1 MGTYNLRSEIEE
13 TLNIARSLIHAA
25 PDEALR
31 LAHFVTD
38 RAATIEDHKSEAL
51 AALVIALAFRAMP
64 TAKEDEREAAAAKAS
79 QLALQNDLD
88 DTWIDAT
95 DCYADVCYD
104 TGNYNEAMDLW
115 LQLLEVG
122 LERRWSKAIAR
133 AYIGIGKLFFIFED
147 PPSSLAT
154 HLKVTPLL
162 SDIPDKNI
170 HVCHY
175 LNVAAAQLHL
185 HNDLAS
191 NQALDQAENALQTLA
206 FCEYEPELYYY
217 RGHLLKKVGQKQ
229 AAKQQFERAFALNG
243 SSNNYWGK
251 VVNMIAIGELHLEQN
266 ETHSSH
272 YFMQQALDAAASIP
286 AKYLLMLAH
295 AGLAQTYAAK
305 GQTDLEFTHWQ
316 QHFEIAEEINSGK
329 THQRLAT
336 FKRHSLLQRVH
347 ELEDSLNN

>member
-1 MGTYNLRSEIEE
+1 MGTYNLRTEIEE
-13 TLNIARSLIHAA
+13 TLNIARSLIHTD

-31 LAHFVTD
+31 LARFVTD
-38 RAATIEDHKSEAL
+38 RAASIEDRNSQAL
-51 AALVIALAFRAMP
+51 AALIIALAFRAIP
-64 TAKEDEREAAAAKAS
+64 SAKEDEREAAAATAS
-79 QLALQNDLD
+79 LLALQNDLD
-88 DTWIDAT
+88 DAWIDAI
-95 DCYADVCYD
+95 DCHADVSYD

-122 LERRWSKAIAR
+122 LERRWPKAIAR
-133 AYIGIGKLFFIFED
+133 AYIGVGKLFFIYED
-147 PPSSLAT
+147 PQSSLEA

-162 SDIPDKNI
+162 SEIADKNI

-185 HNDLAS
+185 HNELAS
-191 NQALDQAENALQTLA
+191 NQALDLAESALIELA

-217 RGHLLKKVGQKQ
+217 RGHLLRNAGQKE

-243 SSNNYWGK
+243 RSSNYWGK
-251 VVNMIAIGELHLEQN
+251 VVNMIAIGELHLAQN

-316 QHFEIAEEINSGK
+316 QHFEIAEEINTGK
-329 THQRLAT
+329 TSQRLAT
-336 FKRHSLLQRVH
+336 FKRHSLQQRVH

>member
-1 MGTYNLRSEIEE
+1 MGTYDLRAEIEE
-13 TLNIARSLIHAA
+13 TLKIARSFIHTD
-25 PDEALR
+25 PSEALR
-31 LAHFVTD
+31 LAHFVKD
-38 RAATIEDHKSEAL
+38 RAATIEDRESQAL
-51 AALVIALAFRAMP
+51 AALVIALAYRATP
-64 TAKEDEREAAAAKAS
+64 SAKEDERETAAANAS
-79 QLALQNDLD
+79 TLALQNGLD
-88 DTWIDAT
+88 DAWIDAI
-95 DCYADVCYD
+95 DCHADVTYD
-104 TGNYNEAMDLW
+104 TANYNEAMDLW

-122 LERRWSKAIAR
+122 LERHWPKAIAR
-133 AYIGIGKLFFIFED
+133 AYIGIGKLFFIYDD
-147 PPSSLAT
+147 PQSSLAT

-162 SDIPDKNI
+162 SGIADKNI

-185 HNDLAS
+185 NHDLAS
-191 NQALDQAENALQTLA
+191 NQALDLAESALHELA

-217 RGHLLKKVGQKQ
+217 RAHLLRNQGQKE
-229 AAKQQFERAFALNG
+229 AAKQQLERALALSAR
-243 SSNNYWGK
+243 SSNYWGK

-272 YFMQQALDAAASIP
+272 YFMQQAMDAAASIP

-316 QHFEIAEEINSGK
+316 QHFEIAEEISTGK
-329 THQRLAT
+329 TNQRLTT

-347 ELEDSLNN
+347 ELEESLSN

>member
-1 MGTYNLRSEIEE
+1 MGTYNLRTEIEE
-13 TLNIARSLIHAA
+13 TLNIARSLIHAD
-25 PDEALR
+25 PNEALR

-38 RAATIEDHKSEAL
+38 RAATIEDHQSQAQ
-51 AALVIALAFRAMP
+51 AALVIALAYRAMP
-64 TAKEDEREAAAAKAS
+64 SALEDEREQAAAKAS
-79 QLALQNDLD
+79 QLALQYELNEAWVDA
-88 DTWIDAT
+88 ID
-95 DCYADVCYD
+95 CHADVSYD

-122 LERRWSKAIAR
+122 LERDWAKAIAR
-133 AYIGIGKLFFIFED
+133 AYIGIGKLFFVFED
-147 PPSSLAT
+147 PESSLAT

-162 SDIPDKNI
+162 SEISDPNLQ
-170 HVCHY
+170 VCFY

-185 HNDLAS
+185 QNEAAAH
-191 NQALDQAENALQTLA
+191 QALDNAENTLRNLA

-217 RGHLLKKVGQKQ
+217 RGHLLRKAGQSA

-316 QHFEIAEEINSGK
+316 QHFEIADEINRGK
-329 THQRLAT
+329 ASQRLAT
-336 FKRHSLLQRVH
+336 FKRHSLQQRVH
-347 ELEDSLNN
+347 ELEDSIIK